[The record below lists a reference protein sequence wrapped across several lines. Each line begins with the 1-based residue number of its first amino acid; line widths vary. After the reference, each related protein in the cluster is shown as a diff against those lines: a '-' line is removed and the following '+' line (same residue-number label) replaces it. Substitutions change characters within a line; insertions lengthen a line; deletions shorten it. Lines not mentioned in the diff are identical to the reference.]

1 VNDDTRERTMAYML
15 ECEARWLLKTMT
27 KEQRRAYLES
37 KPVKGRRA
45 KLEAEMLRQ
54 HKGKDKR

>member
-1 VNDDTRERTMAYML
+1 VSDETREQTMAYML

-27 KEQRRAYLES
+27 KEQRRAYLAS
-37 KPVKGRRA
+37 APVQGRRA

-54 HKGKDKR
+54 YKAKDDR